1 MTTLQALKEYFAKQ
15 SDKARDLAEGD
26 SLLERG
32 LLDSMA
38 LVKLIAFLEE
48 RFGVELSDDEFDPE
62 HFETLQAIGELVER
76 KQAGASGAKPG

>member
-1 MTTLQALKEYFAKQ
+1 MTTEEILKGYFSEKN
-15 SDKARDLAEGD
+15 DKARDLGPTD

-48 RFGVELSDDEFDPE
+48 RFGIVLGDDEFDPDN
-62 HFETLQAIGELVER
+62 FETLDAI
-76 KQAGASGAKPG
+76 AKLIEAKRG